1 METSLIIVIM
11 MVCFLGSA
19 KLILSIAKDV
29 VKLLRLVLIS
39 QDIQEDIEDIRYEL
53 KELRKSKESE
63 ATDYNILQNVK
74 YCDFAE
80 NNNENT

>member
-29 VKLLRLVLIS
+29 VKLLRLVLVS
-39 QDIQEDIEDIRYEL
+39 QDIQENIEDIRYEL

-63 ATDYNILQNVK
+63 TTD
-74 YCDFAE
+74 
-80 NNNENT
+80 